1 MALPARATDAVAAD
15 RDTLHTDPSRMRRR
29 PQLSDE
35 VASHLRSAIMSGS
48 FRSGEFIRLDETAA
62 ELGVSV
68 TPVREA
74 LLTLR
79 GEGMVESAPNRGYRV
94 APMSGSD
101 IDDIFWL
108 QGQLAVELA
117 LRATD
122 HADAGDLEILAELN
136 ERLRVRV
143 TASNGSAASS
153 GAPDVERIADAE
165 WCFHREVNRIANSPK
180 LAWFLDT
187 AARTLPYRLFARDRQ
202 WGVVAVR
209 SHERLIAAMRAGD
222 RGEVVTETLVQFE
235 DAAARLL
242 AHRTRVAEAGPETGE

>member
-1 MALPARATDAVAAD
+1 MTSPTRATDAVAAA
-15 RDTLHTDPSRMRRR
+15 RDTSSTDPSRMRRR

-35 VASHLRSAIMSGS
+35 VASHLRSASMSGS

-94 APMSGSD
+94 SPMSSSD

-117 LRATD
+117 LRA
-122 HADAGDLEILAELN
+122 AERAAACDLERLEDLN
-136 ERLRVRV
+136 ERLRVCV
-143 TASNGSAASS
+143 TASKGSAGSEIS
-153 GAPDVERIADAE
+153 TDVERIADAE

-187 AARTLPYRLFARDRQ
+187 AARALPYRLFARDPQ

-209 SHERLIAAMRAGD
+209 SHERLIAAMRAGEHN
-222 RGEVVTETLVQFE
+222 EVITQTLVQFD

-242 AHRTRVAEAGPETGE
+242 AHRRRLTESAGGN